1 MVLQMR
7 AKQLNPNAQTKEF
20 TNNSETIY
28 DSILVC
34 LYELLTTHEKGKK
47 LINAVIDDALHQI
60 QKNRKHMIEEQNLQR
75 TEEISQGMFQVRSLI
90 KMLTNCREMKPN

>member
-1 MVLQMR
+1 MKRFKSDVPDSDQQPNEQKQQEVSSPQGAQNRALMVLQMR

-28 DSILVC
+28 DCILVY

-60 QKNRKHMIEEQNLQR
+60 
-75 TEEISQGMFQVRSLI
+75 
-90 KMLTNCREMKPN
+90 